1 MSISSKVFREGGIIA
16 LFNLQK
22 ENFHSLII
30 CFSTMH
36 HLNRLCVVVNV
47 HDPHPLVVQVLRLL
61 REDHVGPAVAQL
73 LLVDVEDPCLDLVL
87 EQKKEFEFEFRLI
100 EILCK
105 LQEVPITCHA
115 KQWKLVKSALLE
127 KSRDGKM

>member
-1 MSISSKVFREGGIIA
+1 MSISSKVFREGGIIT

-30 CFSTMH
+30 CLSTMH
-36 HLNRLCVVVNV
+36 HLNRLCVVGNV
-47 HDPHPLVVQVLRLL
+47 DDPHPLVVQVLRLL

-87 EQKKEFEFEFRLI
+87 EEKEFEFEFRLI

-105 LQEVPITCHA
+105 LQEAPITCHA